1 MTSLTPIGMANRSRL
16 PTILVAS
23 IFTIMVLSPFAP
35 TTSASSEE
43 YEDPIAFLPGWNE
56 STSSLPHPYSSYNLI
71 SGSNDSD
78 VVGYDSV
85 GNLYVAMPED
95 NIAIG
100 DYTSNQRGIHI
111 VKFDPNGTLSWGKVV
126 SSSNYCYS
134 SSDASCNVISLHI
147 VDEDEF
153 YLLVS
158 IRYASL
164 TFSQSIS
171 TNSGTYQLVIAH
183 HNSSGWSWAEAIGTS
198 YHAYQNVVDSHVD
211 SSNDLVVLIEGSISG
226 SYQEYSL
233 IGYTASGGKWNRL
246 LEVFDDDSMPIMMDI
261 EGTTTHIF
269 ALTKTNLRY
278 DSQSTYCSSV
288 AELGYCYAWIS
299 IDSTGA
305 RISQTAVD
313 YPSVYFGKFE
323 VHQSK
328 AYLYGVSDDIDNLS
342 MRYVTNFTGTPT
354 TSDNSS
360 RVSVLCSLSS
370 NGNWLYVKSN
380 FVPSIVWWQ
389 HSQPVY
395 EDDGSAYF
403 FTHQYTGYPTTNYY
417 EGIDISNYSA
427 LGYTQ
432 EFSVVHIDSSGNYQW
447 HTGLGGIYDIEYDDL
462 EYSAYVSNSGYLVMS
477 MLSNGVIQAPGGVST
492 TACGSDSSSTHC
504 MLAWFH
510 KSNGTMFDS
519 EYGENASLQWAK
531 KSSPEGGLLT
541 FELRD
546 NWELRYFMPDNDG
559 DNVGTGDNCPET
571 YNPSQADYDSDSD
584 GDACDD
590 DDDNDGIDDLFDY
603 CQRGELNWI
612 SDSLT
617 DHDNDGCKDSTEE
630 DLDDDNDGRSDLN
643 DLCPFGIIG
652 AGNDF
657 DGDGCKDLEDNDD
670 DNDGVADGSDL
681 CDKGDIDWSSGTVTD
696 HDGDGCND
704 STEDSDDDNDGV
716 TDLADSCPKGA
727 TDWPSNLNTDFD
739 EDGCKDGFEDEDD
752 DNDGVINPSDQC
764 PNSTGTVDEKGCSA
778 SQNLEDS
785 GNNGGS
791 QTVVYYVCPQGGL
804 VVTDLVDCPPDDGNN
819 TGGEQ
824 GTVTQFYYVCPGGS
838 EIVTDMADCPDGLPS
853 TSQNITYVIDPG
865 SNYSDDFSVCPGGSI
880 LVKEPSDCPSTSN
893 SDSSNTGEQNSNQE
907 SDSSNDTIILV
918 FAGGAFLLAMAAV
931 ALVLVRRPINPDVNF
946 ARLDSADKLFKEEAG
961 TSPQPSSKQPPSDMV
976 GSAKDGYEWVE
987 WPPDTENH
995 WYRSQDS
1002 SDNWTQFTD

>member
-1 MTSLTPIGMANRSRL
+1 MSRVIKFRSF
-16 PTILVAS
+16 S
-23 IFTIMVLSPFAP
+23 IAMIFGVMILSPLAP
-35 TTSASSEE
+35 TAAASSEE

-56 STSSLPHPYSSYNLI
+56 SMNVLTIPYYNYQMI

-78 VVGYDSV
+78 VSGFDSV
-85 GNLYVAMPED
+85 GNFYAAVVDD
-95 NIAIG
+95 NVVIG
-100 DYTSNQRGIHI
+100 DYTSGQRGIHI

-164 TFSQSIS
+164 TFSGSVS
-171 TNSGTYQLVIAH
+171 TNSGTYQLVMAH

-198 YHAYQNVVDSHVD
+198 GYAHQYVVDSHVD
-211 SSNDLVVLIEGSISG
+211 SSNDLVVLLRGSISG

-233 IGYTASGGKWNRL
+233 IGYTSSGGKWNRL
-246 LEVFDDDSMPIMMDI
+246 LETYYGSPTYANSPIMMDV

-278 DSQSTYCSSV
+278 DSQSTYCSNG

-299 IDSTGA
+299 IDNNGA
-305 RISQTAVD
+305 RTSQTSVD

-328 AYLYGVSDDIDNLS
+328 AYLYGYSEDVLNNGND
-342 MRYVTNFTGTPT
+342 YYTNFTGTM
-354 TSDNSS
+354 TSNNNSGWA
-360 RVSVLCSLSS
+360 SVLCSISS
-370 NGNWLYVKSN
+370 NGNWNYVKYI
-380 FVPSIVWWQ
+380 SIPDDEWSAL
-389 HSQPVY
+389 SQPIY

-403 FTHQYTGYPTTNYY
+403 FTHQYSSYPTTNYY
-417 EGIDISNYSA
+417 DGNDISNYSA
-427 LGYTQ
+427 LGYQQ
-432 EFSVVHIDSSGNYQW
+432 EFSVVRIDSSGNYQW
-447 HTGLGGIYDIEYDDL
+447 HTGLGGSYDLEPNDF
-462 EYSAYVSNSGYLVMS
+462 EYSAYVSNSGYFVMS

-492 TACGSDSSSTHC
+492 TACGYDTSSTHC

-519 EYGENASLQWAK
+519 EYGEDATLQWAK
-531 KSSPEGGLLT
+531 TSSPEGGLLT
-541 FELRD
+541 FEIRND
-546 NWELRYFMPDNDG
+546 SWHFRYFMPDNDG
-559 DNVGTGDNCPET
+559 DNVGTVDNCPEI
-571 YNPSQADYDSDSD
+571 YNPSQADHDLDLD

-590 DDDNDGIDDLFDY
+590 DDDNDGIEDLFDY

-617 DHDNDGCKDSTEE
+617 DHDGDGCKDSTEE

-681 CDKGDIDWSSGTVTD
+681 CDKGEIDWSSGTVTD

-704 STEDSDDDNDGV
+704 ASEDSDDDNDGV
-716 TDLADSCPKGA
+716 SDLADSCPKGA

-752 DNDGVINPSDQC
+752 DNDGVINPSDNC
-764 PNSTGTVDEKGCSA
+764 PNSSGTVDENGCSA
-778 SQNLEDS
+778 SQNIDGS
-785 GNNGGS
+785 GNNGGSSS

-804 VVTDLVDCPPDDGNN
+804 VVTELSDCPVTDNNN
-819 TGGEQ
+819 TDNQQEP
-824 GTVTQFYYVCPGGS
+824 VTQFYYVCPGGT
-838 EIVTDMADCPDGLPS
+838 EIVTDMADCPEGLPS
-853 TSQNITYVIDPG
+853 TSQNITYVIDPD
-865 SNYSDDFSVCPGGSI
+865 SNYSDDFSVCPGGTV
-880 LVKEPSDCPSTSN
+880 LVKDPSDCSSQESDDSTSN
-893 SDSSNTGEQNSNQE
+893 GEKNSNQE
-907 SDSSNDTIILV
+907 SGSTDTIVLV

-931 ALVLVRRPINPDVNF
+931 LLVLVRKPVSADTNF
-946 ARLDSADKLFKEEAG
+946 ARLESADTLFKE
-961 TSPQPSSKQPPSDMV
+961 SPSSVPMNTLKKPPNDII
-976 GSAKDGYEWVE
+976 GSTKDGYEWVE
-987 WPPDTENH
+987 WPPGTDSH
-995 WYRSQDS
+995 WYRAENS
-1002 SDNWTQFTD
+1002 SDDWSQYGN